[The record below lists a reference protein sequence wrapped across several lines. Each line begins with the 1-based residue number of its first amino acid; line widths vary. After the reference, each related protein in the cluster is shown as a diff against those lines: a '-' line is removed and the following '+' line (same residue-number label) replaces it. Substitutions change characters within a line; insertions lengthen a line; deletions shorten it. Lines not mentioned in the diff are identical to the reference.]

1 MKKECETV
9 KDLLLDKAYGIGDAL
24 EGEADIE
31 YPAPQDGKD
40 NEAGLGRSILKGAV
54 LSEAEVSG
62 HLRGCRECADYA
74 AALDDISRLLPGI
87 RKPDACERESA
98 RVAQVTGS
106 GDIRPDRARL
116 SATIQRGLEI
126 RIARERRSVALFAL
140 TAAGILAAVWIPI
153 LAWSPKVLLGLQAVG
168 FSGIALFY
176 WPIHLLRERRGE
188 NL

>member
-9 KDLLLDKAYGIGDAL
+9 RDLLLDKAYGIGDAL

-106 GDIRPDRARL
+106 G
-116 SATIQRGLEI
+116 
-126 RIARERRSVALFAL
+126 
-140 TAAGILAAVWIPI
+140 
-153 LAWSPKVLLGLQAVG
+153 
-168 FSGIALFY
+168 
-176 WPIHLLRERRGE
+176 
-188 NL
+188 